1 MSPSHVPWLYPD
13 VPAILDGLQE
23 KGVKLA
29 VASRTPTP
37 HIANAFIDKLD
48 LRHRFCRREG
58 LGMSRSTVKHMRL
71 GCEPRITLGSSR
83 RRSVPV
89 PPALQLAADSRCQR
103 L

>member
-1 MSPSHVPWLYPD
+1 MSPSHVPQLYPD

-37 HIANAFIDKLD
+37 HIANVFIDKLD

-58 LGMSRSTVKHMRL
+58 WG
-71 GCEPRITLGSSR
+71 
-83 RRSVPV
+83 
-89 PPALQLAADSRCQR
+89 
-103 L
+103 